1 MKRSHVLEWCVCG
14 AFVLF
19 GSDGI
24 AQRSE
29 IGGTI
34 STTLTIYED
43 SELVDDVTC
52 TVTGAPCI
60 AFGAS
65 GISLKLN
72 GFTMTGLADA
82 ETGCGGSSIPAEFGI
97 DVNGHQDVVIKGPG
111 LVQLFRNQGI
121 RLLNSIGSKVSR
133 VTASTNCTTG
143 IIVIGGSHN
152 ELTEN
157 IAVRNGHGGVPCG
170 GI

>member
-1 MKRSHVLEWCVCG
+1 MKRSHVLGWFVCG

-19 GSDGI
+19 ASDGI
-24 AQRSE
+24 AQRRE

-72 GFTMTGLADA
+72 GFTMTGRADA
-82 ETGCGGSSIPAEFGI
+82 ETGCGGSSTPAEFGI
-97 DVNGHQDVVIKGPG
+97 DVNGQGDVVIRGPG
-111 LVQLFRNQGI
+111 LVQRFRNQGI

-133 VTASTNCTTG
+133 VTVSTNCTAG
-143 IIVIGGSHN
+143 IIVVGGSQN

-157 IAVRNGHGGVPCG
+157 IAARNGNGGIPCG

>member
-1 MKRSHVLEWCVCG
+1 MKRSHVLAWACG

-19 GSDGI
+19 GSEGI
-24 AQRSE
+24 AGKTE

-34 STTLTIYED
+34 STTLTIYEH

-52 TVTGAPCI
+52 TVVGGPCI
-60 AFGAS
+60 AFGAP

-72 GFTMTGLADA
+72 GFTMTGLGDA
-82 ETGCGGSSIPAEFGI
+82 ETGCGGTASAREFGI
-97 DVNGHQDVVIKGPG
+97 DVNGQHDVVIRGPG
-111 LVQLFRNQGI
+111 LVQRFRNQGI
-121 RLLNSIGSKVSR
+121 RVLNSIGSKVTR
-133 VTASTNCTTG
+133 VIASTNCSSG
-143 IIVIGGSHN
+143 IIVVGGSEN

-157 IAVRNGHGGVPCG
+157 IAVRNGNGGAPCG